1 MDNRNLLVF
10 TVYLIIVTYVFY
22 KAYQSLETQV
32 TIDLDTESLNEE
44 LVANDLKD
52 IVDIDFKKLKPS
64 YQLDDVK
71 VLKIGI
77 KNKSSEESAITIRIN
92 WDESSIT
99 NYEGNVSRII
109 RVTKGL
115 SEVPQKQV
123 PSIIVANQKIEE
135 ELSDDK
141 DLGGNLFKVQK
152 LKKAAQKGDPFTLRL
167 SFKVSQPGAAER
179 ACFVN
184 CKLVPK
190 KLRWTK
196 ALVIALTPPPK
207 KKS

>member
-1 MDNRNLLVF
+1 MDSRNLLVF
-10 TVYLIIVTYVFY
+10 TVYIIIVIYVFY
-22 KAYQSLETQV
+22 KAYQSLETQI
-32 TIDLDTESLNEE
+32 TLELDNAFVNDE
-44 LVANDLKD
+44 LTTNGIKN

-64 YQLDDVK
+64 YQLDD
-71 VLKIGI
+71 LKTLRIGI
-77 KNKSSEESAITIRIN
+77 KNKSSEDSAITIRVN

-115 SEVPQKQV
+115 GEIPQKQV
-123 PSIIVANQKIEE
+123 PSIIVANQKIDE

-141 DLGGNLFKVQK
+141 DINGNLFKVEK
-152 LKKAAQKGDPFTLRL
+152 LKKASKKSEPFTLRL
-167 SFKVSQPGAAER
+167 SFKISQPGAAER
-179 ACFVN
+179 SCFVN
-184 CKLVPK
+184 CKLIPK

-196 ALVIALTPPPK
+196 ALVIALTPLPK

>member
-22 KAYQSLETQV
+22 KAYQSLETQI
-32 TIDLDTESLNEE
+32 TIDLDTASLNEE

-64 YQLDDVK
+64 YQLDEVK
-71 VLKIGI
+71 NLKIGI
-77 KNKSSEESAITIRIN
+77 KNKSPEESAITLRVN

-99 NYEGNVSRII
+99 NYEGNVSRLI

-123 PSIIVANQKIEE
+123 PSIIVANQKVEE
-135 ELSDDK
+135 DLSDDK

-152 LKKAAQKGDPFTLRL
+152 LKKAAQKADPFILRL
-167 SFKVSQPGAAER
+167 SFKVSQPGAADR
-179 ACFVN
+179 TRFIN
-184 CKLVPK
+184 CKLIPK

-207 KKS
+207 KKA

>member
-1 MDNRNLLVF
+1 MDSRNLLVL

-32 TIDLDTESLNEE
+32 TVELDTAFLNEE
-44 LVANDLKD
+44 LEANELKD
-52 IVDIDFKKLKPS
+52 IVDIDFKKLRPS
-64 YQLDDVK
+64 YQLDE
-71 VLKIGI
+71 LKTLRISI
-77 KNKSSEESAITIRIN
+77 KNKSSEESAITIRVN

-109 RVTKGL
+109 RVTKGIA
-115 SEVPQKQV
+115 EIPQKQV
-123 PSIIVANQKIEE
+123 PSIIVANQKIDE

-141 DLGGNLFKVQK
+141 DLNGNLFKVER
-152 LKKAAQKGDPFTLRL
+152 LKKAAQKSDPFTLRL
-167 SFKVSQPGAAER
+167 SFKVSEHGAGER
-179 ACFVN
+179 SCFVN
-184 CKLVPK
+184 CKLIPK

>member
-1 MDNRNLLVF
+1 MDSRNLLVF
-10 TVYLIIVTYVFY
+10 TVYIIIVIYVFY

-32 TIDLDTESLNEE
+32 TLESDNEFLKDE
-44 LVANDLKD
+44 LTTNGIKD

-64 YQLDDVK
+64 YQLDD
-71 VLKIGI
+71 LKTLRIAI

-109 RVTKGL
+109 RVSKGL
-115 SEVPQKQV
+115 AEIPQKQV
-123 PSIIVANQKIEE
+123 PSIIVANQKIDE

-141 DLGGNLFKVQK
+141 NLNGNLFKVEK
-152 LKKAAQKGDPFTLRL
+152 LKKATKKSEPFTLRL
-167 SFKVSQPGAAER
+167 SFKISQPGAAER
-179 ACFVN
+179 SCFVN
-184 CKLVPK
+184 CKLTPK

-196 ALVIALTPPPK
+196 ALVIALTPLPK